1 MFEKKFFMKNIILPA
16 FFLILYSCNFEKI
29 KYPITKKVDVV
40 DDYFGTKVAD
50 PYRWLECDTCKDV
63 KEWIEAQNKVTFN
76 YLNKIPFRDSLK
88 KRITQLYDYQKQTGF
103 YKKGKYFFYFKN
115 DGLQNQSVLYVTEDI
130 QQSGKILINPNE
142 LSKDGTISLT
152 NYSISPD
159 GKLIAYSLSKA
170 GSDWNEIYFKEIE
183 TDKILSDTIKWVKFS
198 GIVWFQ
204 DGILYSGYEPPK
216 KGMELSQSNQYHK
229 LYYHRL
235 GNKQKDD
242 VVVLENPNEPLQ
254 NFYAYLTSDDKIV
267 IINEY
272 KAGQIGNALH
282 YIDLTKT
289 KPLIQNIFNTY
300 NIQYQVIDHINNY
313 LYIKTNYEA
322 NNYKIIRYSLVNKKI
337 ETIINETKDVIKDA
351 VLTNQFL
358 IVNYMQDARSVI
370 KVFTLNGQ
378 YLYDIKLPTLG
389 TVNNISASVLDSIL
403 FYDFTSFNYPTSIF
417 MFNTSNKE
425 QKLIFKP
432 NIKNFD
438 EKDYEVK
445 QVFYNSKDGTKV
457 PMFIVH
463 KKNIKLNGKNPTIL
477 YGYGGFNISLTPSFS
492 SVRLAWLEQ
501 GGIYAVANLRGG
513 GEYGKLWHL
522 AGTKLKKQN
531 VFDDFIA
538 AAEYLIKENYTS
550 PNFLA
555 IQGGSNGGLL
565 VAAVMN
571 QRPELF
577 RVALPAVGVM
587 DMLRFHKFTI
597 GWSWVTDYGSS
608 ENKEEFEALYKYSPI
623 HNIKENIEYPST
635 LVTTADHD
643 DRVVP
648 AHSFKYI
655 ATLQEKYKGNR
666 PMLIR
671 IETKAGHGSGK
682 PTSKIIEEITDIY
695 AFTFYE
701 MGIKLK

>member
-1 MFEKKFFMKNIILPA
+1 MKNIILPA

-272 KAGQIGNALH
+272 KTGQIGNALH

-322 NNYKIIRYSLVNKKI
+322 NNYKIIRYSLINKKI

-463 KKNIKLNGKNPTIL
+463 KKNIELNGKNPTIL

-597 GWSWVTDYGSS
+597 GWRWVTDYGSS

>member
-1 MFEKKFFMKNIILPA
+1 MKNIILPA

-322 NNYKIIRYSLVNKKI
+322 NNYKIIRYSLINKKV

-463 KKNIKLNGKNPTIL
+463 KKNIELNGKNPTIL

-597 GWSWVTDYGSS
+597 GWRWVTDYGSS

>member
-1 MFEKKFFMKNIILPA
+1 MKNIILPA

-322 NNYKIIRYSLVNKKI
+322 NNYKIIRYSLINKKI

-463 KKNIKLNGKNPTIL
+463 KKNIELNGKNPTIL

-597 GWSWVTDYGSS
+597 GWRWVTDYGSS